1 MMFLRFFQSWKVFV
15 PLLAFL
21 LIGSGVV
28 FLSGDEASEGASEE
42 VYKTVDLI
50 RADSLVQVPV
60 VSTTLGTV
68 QSDHEVEIRAET
80 SGRIVSIGV
89 KKGDILQPDQILL
102 ELDHQILDAQIL
114 QAEARLASAQAQ
126 LAKLKNGERPEDIAI
141 LEQKILAE
149 GERLKEM
156 KRGARPE
163 ELAIVQTQLENAQ
176 RNLSDVELELK
187 NIEDKAARDLATTL
201 QKNRDVIQLS
211 SVTMA
216 KILSSNLQDV
226 IYPIRTPENRTCRL
240 QFNTILDNRIADACF
255 EALFASEAVKDFLI
269 DLAQDDQNELFEK
282 LNTTDEKIT
291 LMRNFL
297 VKLLQVVNSTVSID
311 QGLPL
316 DESLLNSYKSA
327 IASGQTELESVAA
340 QVNLQIQNS
349 QSQLVNNKSA
359 VDAAQNRVNQSNNAV
374 LNLEKELALK
384 SSGATP
390 EQIIIQ
396 ETQIRQLELQLEIA
410 RNGARNEDVLAQE
423 AQVKQAQADVAVAVA
438 NKNKAVLRS
447 PLRGTVILL
456 PFEVGDYVNNGET
469 LAVVA
474 NREALQVKTYI
485 TEKERGLIMVDGLV
499 TAQEG
504 KIKGFVEEIS
514 PALEQETKKIE
525 VLVRLTEA
533 TESLVLGQTLFV
545 NFESSLPENT
555 LRVPLSAVRI
565 VGESAFVLTVDADGF
580 VQSLPVT
587 AGTLLE
593 DTVIITGVAQDQLIV
608 ADVLGIKEGE
618 KVHSS
623 SSLGA
628 VSGFFSLST
637 FDSPMLSG
645 RPSFCQVWCRF
656 T

>member
-623 SSLGA
+623 SSL
-628 VSGFFSLST
+628 
-637 FDSPMLSG
+637 
-645 RPSFCQVWCRF
+645 
-656 T
+656 